1 MDWSC
6 GVDGSFSCLAWPP
19 RARRHVGA
27 SHKPTGKVLAR
38 ILEFIPHLPT
48 TLRADCPLAHPHH
61 LSPRAVQFADMSS
74 FFTTPASQRKRK
86 RSQPSAQAPEKRN
99 HKRREDSISSGESD
113 DDDDSRPRDDD
124 GDASDH
130 SSEAEH
136 ETVAERRLRLA
147 ERYLDNV
154 REEVDEAGFDAA
166 EIDKDLIAERLK
178 EDVAESKGRV
188 YRRIASSIA
197 FPSATHAFFRADNQ
211 ATTAIATHP
220 PFAYTAT
227 KDMCLIKWSIVEP
240 KDPNAEHPSNLTP
253 RRCPT
258 KVAWSKGN
266 KNFANNP
273 SYQHHTAP
281 ILCVAVSP
289 DGKFVAT
296 GGADKKLIVWR
307 AEDLTP
313 LKVFTQ
319 HRDTV
324 TSLAFR
330 RGKNQLFSASADRT
344 IKTWSLDELAYVE
357 TLFGHQDSVVDIAA
371 LAQERCVSVGARDR
385 TARLWKVVEESQLVF
400 RGGGSSVTRTNRS
413 DGNSAKAGGGYA
425 EGSIDRVALVDEE
438 TFVTGSDNGSISLWS
453 IHKKKPVFTVPLAH
467 GLDPPMRP
475 EEVYADAKIDEDAW
489 IPPPQPRWITA
500 LTTIPYTDVI
510 LSGSWD
516 GWIRAWKI
524 NKEGRKIESLGTV
537 GQTRQQGDVDGDL
550 AMSNGTDGHQAA
562 VGNVRGVINDLS
574 VFERGDRGKDG
585 VCIVAAVAKELKSGR
600 WRKYP
605 GKNAAVV
612 FDVKRDA
619 DETCEEDEQQESK

>member
-1 MDWSC
+1 
-6 GVDGSFSCLAWPP
+6 
-19 RARRHVGA
+19 
-27 SHKPTGKVLAR
+27 
-38 ILEFIPHLPT
+38 
-48 TLRADCPLAHPHH
+48 
-61 LSPRAVQFADMSS
+61 MSS

-86 RSQPSAQAPEKRN
+86 RSQTSTPAPEKRN
-99 HKRREDSISSGESD
+99 RKRREDSISSGDSDADQDDRSRDEEDRESD
-113 DDDDSRPRDDD
+113 R
-124 GDASDH
+124 
-130 SSEAEH
+130 SSEADD
-136 ETVAERRLRLA
+136 ETAAERRLHLA
-147 ERYLDNV
+147 ERYLENI

-188 YRRIASSIA
+188 YRRIASSA
-197 FPSATHAFFRADNQ
+197 DFPSATHAFFRRDNR

-220 PFAYTAT
+220 PYAYTAT
-227 KDMCLIKWSIVEP
+227 KDMCLSKWSIPAPLDV
-240 KDPNAEHPSNLTP
+240 AVEHPSNMVPRTTP
-253 RRCPT
+253 SQ
-258 KVAWSKGN
+258 VAWTKGN
-266 KNFANNP
+266 KNHAGDP
-273 SYQHHTAP
+273 SYQHHTGP

-296 GGADKKLIVWR
+296 GGADKKLIIWR
-307 AEDLTP
+307 AEDLSP

-319 HRDTV
+319 HRDAV
-324 TSLAFR
+324 ISLAFR

-400 RGGGSSVTRTNRS
+400 RGGGSSVTKTNRS
-413 DGNSAKAGGGYA
+413 DGNSSGAKNGGFV

-438 TFVTGSDNGSISLWS
+438 TFVTGSDNGTISLWS
-453 IHKKKPVFTVPLAH
+453 INKKKPVFTIPLAH
-467 GLDPPMRP
+467 GADLPMRP
-475 EEVYADAKIDEDAW
+475 TEVYADAEIADDAW

-524 NKEGRKIESLGTV
+524 NKEGRRIEALGPV
-537 GQTRQQGDVDGDL
+537 GRVREQPQQGGADVDGD
-550 AMSNGTDGHQAA
+550 AVMANGAADDPQPA
-562 VGNVRGVINDLS
+562 VGNVRGVVNDLS

-585 VCIVAAVAKELKSGR
+585 ICIVAAVAKEPKLGR

-612 FDVKRDA
+612 FEVKRNIGGAGEDQA
-619 DETCEEDEQQESK
+619 EEEE

>member
-1 MDWSC
+1 
-6 GVDGSFSCLAWPP
+6 
-19 RARRHVGA
+19 
-27 SHKPTGKVLAR
+27 
-38 ILEFIPHLPT
+38 
-48 TLRADCPLAHPHH
+48 
-61 LSPRAVQFADMSS
+61 MSS

-86 RSQPSAQAPEKRN
+86 RSQTSAQALEKRN
-99 HKRREDSISSGESD
+99 RKRREDSISSSDSD
-113 DDDDSRPRDDD
+113 DNPESRPRDNEDHE
-124 GDASDH
+124 SDH
-130 SSEAEH
+130 SSDADD
-136 ETVAERRLRLA
+136 ETAAERRLRLA
-147 ERYLDNV
+147 ERYLENI

-188 YRRIASSIA
+188 YRRIASSVD
-197 FPSATHAFFRADNQ
+197 FPSATRAFFRRDNH

-220 PFAYTAT
+220 PYAYTAT
-227 KDMCLIKWSIVEP
+227 KDMCLIKWSIP
-240 KDPNAEHPSNLTP
+240 SPLDPSIQHPSNLTP
-253 RRCPT
+253 RTTPSQVVWTKGSKNYAKDPT
-258 KVAWSKGN
+258 
-266 KNFANNP
+266 
-273 SYQHHTAP
+273 YQHHTGP

-319 HRDTV
+319 HRDAV
-324 TSLAFR
+324 ISLAFR

-357 TLFGHQDSVVDIAA
+357 TLFGHQDSVIDIAA

-400 RGGGSSVTRTNRS
+400 RGGGSSVTKTNRS
-413 DGNSAKAGGGYA
+413 DGNSNSAKSGGFV

-438 TFVTGSDNGSISLWS
+438 TFVTGSDNGAISLWS

-467 GLDPPMRP
+467 GVDPPMRP
-475 EEVYADAKIDEDAW
+475 AEVYADAEIDDDAW

-516 GWIRAWKI
+516 GWVRAWKI
-524 NKEGRKIESLGTV
+524 NKEGRRIEALGTV
-537 GQTRQQGDVDGDL
+537 GRDRQRQQDGADVDGD
-550 AMSNGTDGHQAA
+550 AVMTNGAA
-562 VGNVRGVINDLS
+562 DDLQPGVGNIRGVVNDLS

-585 VCIVAAVAKELKSGR
+585 ICVVAAVAKELKLGR

-612 FDVKRDA
+612 FEVKRNVG
-619 DETCEEDEQQESK
+619 EMEGHGEGEEE